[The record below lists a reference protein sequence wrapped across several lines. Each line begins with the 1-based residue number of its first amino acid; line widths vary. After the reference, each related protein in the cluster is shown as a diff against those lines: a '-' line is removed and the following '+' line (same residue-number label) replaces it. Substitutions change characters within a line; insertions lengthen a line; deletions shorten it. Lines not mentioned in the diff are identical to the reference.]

1 MTAGD
6 AMEFTSLSVVITASD
21 ETHDL
26 TETVETI
33 LAVGDDVG
41 EIIVV
46 LPDWASDACV
56 STLDALTAAHPEKV
70 KKLLQTREG
79 IGGAILDGLDSASG
93 SHLLYAVAD
102 LAISLDTVAPMI
114 GIEKQHPADIVKTSR
129 FMKGGKFVGY
139 SRVRLVFNAL
149 AQVFLKVLYQSK
161 IRDHTNPMQIMPA
174 AFYRS
179 IEWHERTYPL
189 LEELVLVPLRLRVPF
204 REIPCT
210 GYGRR
215 EGVSKN
221 SFFQTALYLKTA
233 LRTRFV
239 PKEKLFKPKQQR

>member
-1 MTAGD
+1 
-6 AMEFTSLSVVITASD
+6 MEFTSLSVVITASD
-21 ETHDL
+21 ETNDL
-26 TETVETI
+26 KETVETL
-33 LAVGDDVG
+33 LAVGDDIG

-46 LPDWASDACV
+46 LPDWASVDCAATV
-56 STLDALTAAHPEKV
+56 DALAAAHPEKV
-70 KKLLQTREG
+70 RKLIQTQKG
-79 IGGAILDGLDSASG
+79 VGGAALDGFDSATG

-114 GIEKQHPADIVKTSR
+114 EIEKQYPEGIVKTSR
-129 FMKGGKFVGY
+129 FIKGGKFVAY
-139 SRVRLVFNAL
+139 SRVRLTINAV

-174 AFYRS
+174 DFYRS

-189 LEELVLVPLRLRVPF
+189 LEELVLVPLRLGVPF
-204 REIPCT
+204 REVPCT
-210 GYGRR
+210 CYGRR

-221 SFFQTALYLKTA
+221 SFLQTALYLKTA

-239 PKEKLFKPKQQR
+239 PKHKLFKPNP

>member
-1 MTAGD
+1 
-6 AMEFTSLSVVITASD
+6 MEFTSLSVVITASD
-21 ETHDL
+21 ETNDL
-26 TETVETI
+26 RETVETL
-33 LAVGDDVG
+33 LAVGDDIS

-46 LPDWASDACV
+46 LPDWASDGCMATV
-56 STLDALTAAHPEKV
+56 DALNAAHPGKV
-70 KKLLQTREG
+70 RKLIQTQRG
-79 IGGAILDGLDSASG
+79 VGGAALDGFDSASG

-114 GIEKQHPADIVKTSR
+114 AIEKKFPDGIVKTSR

-139 SRVRLVFNAL
+139 SRVRLAFNAA
-149 AQVFLKVLYQSK
+149 AQVFLKILYQSK

-174 AFYRS
+174 VFYRS

-189 LEELVLVPLRLRVPF
+189 LEELVLVPLRLHVPF

-210 GYGRR
+210 CFGRR

-221 SFFQTALYLKTA
+221 SVLQTALYLKTA

-239 PKEKLFKPKQQR
+239 PKKKLFKPQQG